1 MLKTWK
7 AFSRI
12 KSSNLMPLLCLL
24 FYELCLC
31 MLHVCGCA
39 CVCECAC
46 VCGLIIKW
54 LPTLGHNRRRGYNSH
69 DLRERARLDFIKLCA
84 FDATQ
89 IWFYLTR
96 IPHSYYTY
104 IYTCLGY
111 RNSSAILICNAF
123 ASVCVP
129 LRTATMRGIYSL
141 YESVVYMYGTSAKS
155 CVILKLKPKV
165 GKNH

>member
-96 IPHSYYTY
+96 ISHSYYTY

-129 LRTATMRGIYSL
+129 LRTATMRGIYIYLIRERCL
-141 YESVVYMYGTSAKS
+141 YVRNFSK
-155 CVILKLKPKV
+155 KLCDFKAQAQSR
-165 GKNH
+165 